1 MRPAD
6 CACGMVPD
14 TIAPLGTTTVLPTII
29 GLASD
34 ASTCCVAFSPVVMGE
49 VVRTLRSVPA
59 GITTGVGVGVGVG
72 GATVGVSLA
81 ADSVG
86 VADSAGGVALC
97 ACDFGAEDA
106 AGGALLGAAGCEAVV
121 SGEAAALGWGEEAS
135 FDSLAL

>member
-6 CACGMVPD
+6 FACGMVPE
-14 TIAPLGTTTVLPTII
+14 TSAPLGTTTVLPTMI

-34 ASTCCVAFSPVVMGE
+34 ASNFCIAFSPVVMGG

-97 ACDFGAEDA
+97 ACDFGAEDDA
-106 AGGALLGAAGCEAVV
+106 AAGALLCAGGCEAVV
-121 SGEAAALGWGEEAS
+121 SG
-135 FDSLAL
+135 